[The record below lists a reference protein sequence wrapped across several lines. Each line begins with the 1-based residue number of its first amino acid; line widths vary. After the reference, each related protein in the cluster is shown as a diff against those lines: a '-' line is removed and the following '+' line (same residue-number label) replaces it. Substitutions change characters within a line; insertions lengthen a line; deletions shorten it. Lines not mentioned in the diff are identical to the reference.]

1 MKHLLDLYTKQCLC
15 IIGDM
20 NEDLFSHHSKPI
32 TMMFTSQKMK
42 QHVHTATRDSGA
54 LIDHVYTNNIPESN
68 VLTETND
75 CYYSDHDIVTC
86 IISNNM

>member
-1 MKHLLDLYTKQCLC
+1 
-15 IIGDM
+15 M
-20 NEDLFSHHSKPI
+20 NENLLSHHFKPI
-32 TMMFTSQKMK
+32 NTMFTSQKMK
-42 QHVHTATRDSGA
+42 QHVETPTRDNGT
-54 LIDHVYTNNIPESN
+54 LIDHVYTNNMMESN